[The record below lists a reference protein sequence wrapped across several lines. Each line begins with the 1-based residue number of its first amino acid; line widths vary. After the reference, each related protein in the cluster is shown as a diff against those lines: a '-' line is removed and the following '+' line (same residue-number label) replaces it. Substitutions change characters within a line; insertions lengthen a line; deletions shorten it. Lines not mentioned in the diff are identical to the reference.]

1 MSKRNLRT
9 CVAIFV
15 VAGLATPLVG
25 LAASPTQLS
34 NSPITVSYSD
44 LNISAEAG
52 AKTLYSRLQ
61 RASEKAC
68 GVESYTT
75 VRSLTVLADAKLCA
89 AESLSAAVE
98 NIDSDTLSRIHES

>member
-1 MSKRNLRT
+1 MSKRSLRS
-9 CVAIFV
+9 CIAMFV

-34 NSPITVSYSD
+34 GAPVTVSYSD
-44 LNISAEAG
+44 LNISVEAG

-61 RASEKAC
+61 RASERAC

-75 VRSLTVLADAKLCA
+75 VRSLTVLAEARLCA
-89 AESLSAAVE
+89 AESLSTAVR